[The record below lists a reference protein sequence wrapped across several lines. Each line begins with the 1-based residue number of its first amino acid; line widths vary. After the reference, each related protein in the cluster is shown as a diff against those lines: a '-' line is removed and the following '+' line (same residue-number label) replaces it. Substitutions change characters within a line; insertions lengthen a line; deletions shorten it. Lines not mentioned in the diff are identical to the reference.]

1 MRTHHLRV
9 ASTLAASFVSLALF
23 ACSGASPQDVSAEA
37 DAGATGT
44 FPDPGTG
51 STTGSPSG
59 STGST
64 TPGTGTTTTVP
75 GTNGSTDAGAPSS
88 PAADGG
94 VQKGDAGN
102 ITDAGPRPPLADGGD
117 AGPLPIA
124 CSGTVEKEPNDAPAE
139 ATPFTSAICGQLK
152 PKDDVD
158 YASFALALDAK
169 RIDAT
174 YASTGPVTFHVT
186 VKGMTFEALGPAS
199 PAIPFYPGE
208 TYLFDVSSNAK
219 NPVAYE
225 LIVKT
230 Q

>member
-1 MRTHHLRV
+1 MRNRHLRV

-23 ACSGASPQDVSAEA
+23 ACSGASTQDVAADA

-44 FPDPGTG
+44 IPDPGTG

-59 STGST
+59 STGT
-64 TPGTGTTTTVP
+64 TDPGTTTTIP
-75 GTNGSTDAGAPSS
+75 GTNGSADAGAPGDA
-88 PAADGG
+88 AADGG
-94 VQKGDAGN
+94 APKGDAGPV
-102 ITDAGPRPPLADGGD
+102 TDAGPKPPLADGGD
-117 AGPLPIA
+117 AGSLPIT
-124 CSGTVEKEPNDAPAE
+124 CSGTLEKEPNDKPAE
-139 ATPFTSAICGQLK
+139 ATPFTSSICGQLK

-158 YASFALALDAK
+158 YVSFALALDAK

-174 YASTGPVTFHVT
+174 YSSTGPVTFHVT
-186 VKGMTFEALGPAS
+186 VKGMTFEALGPTS

-208 TYLFDVSSNAK
+208 TYLFDVGSTAK

-225 LIVKT
+225 LTVKT